1 MIYYDFKLGLS
12 GQQSLERS
20 HIANEKED
28 GYRLVRRNMLAGLV
42 LQLPLQILRESDGM
56 IVGDA
61 SIKQLKQLL
70 VLDPQ

>member
-1 MIYYDFKLGLS
+1 MIYYDFKLGLR
-12 GQQSLERS
+12 GQQSLERL

-28 GYRLVRRNMLAGLV
+28 GYRLVTRNMLAGLV